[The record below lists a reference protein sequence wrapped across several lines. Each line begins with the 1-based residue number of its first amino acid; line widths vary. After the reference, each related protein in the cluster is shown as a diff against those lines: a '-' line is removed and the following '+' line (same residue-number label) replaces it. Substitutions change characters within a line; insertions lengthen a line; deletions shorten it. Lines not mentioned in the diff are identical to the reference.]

1 MTPHELQTQALALP
15 TADRWQL
22 TNALLRSLQSPST
35 AKPQGLA
42 ASLIGIAQTDSPA
55 PTDDEVAAMLDERVA
70 QKYL

>member
-1 MTPHELQTQALALP
+1 MTPHALQTQALALP

-22 TNALLRSLQSPST
+22 TNALLQSPST

-42 ASLIGIAQTDSPA
+42 ASLIGIAKTNNPA
-55 PTDDEVAAMLDERVA
+55 PTDDEVAAMLDERLA

>member
-42 ASLIGIAQTDSPA
+42 ASLIGIAKTDSPA
-55 PTDDEVAAMLDERVA
+55 PTDDEVATMLEERLV

>member
-15 TADRWQL
+15 SNDRWQL

-42 ASLIGIAQTDSPA
+42 ASLIGIARTNGPA
-55 PTDDEVAAMLDERVA
+55 PTDNEVAAMLDERLA

>member
-22 TNALLRSLQSPST
+22 TNALRRSLQSP
-35 AKPQGLA
+35 AADRPKGLA
-42 ASLIGIAQTDSPA
+42 ASLIGIAKTDSPA
-55 PTDDEVAAMLDERVA
+55 PTDDEVAAMLDERLA

>member
-1 MTPHELQTQALALP
+1 MTLHELQTQALALP
-15 TADRWQL
+15 SNDRWQL

-42 ASLIGIAQTDSPA
+42 ASLIGIAQTDNST
-55 PTDDEVAAMLDERVA
+55 PTDNEVAAMLDERLM